1 MGDQMVR
8 RLTYASTVLVAATLI
23 YAFSSARS
31 VQSIQWLLV
40 AIGAIPVL
48 VSLSAYFIGSNGRTG
63 EEPRMIQV
71 GATTYLGD
79 PLTVALGLRKKQMRK
94 EAFELLE
101 QGLREEP
108 ERMDLIREQIDL
120 CNFLPNPARHAEL
133 TKRLAELEA
142 KMPPR

>member
-1 MGDQMVR
+1 MGDQMVS
-8 RLTYASTVLVAATLI
+8 RLTYASTVLVAATLL
-23 YAFSSARS
+23 YALLSARS
-31 VQSIQWLLV
+31 VQSIQWLLI

-48 VSLSAYFIGSNGRTG
+48 ISLSAYFMGSNGSSAV
-63 EEPRMIQV
+63 EPRVIQV

-120 CNFLPNPARHAEL
+120 CKFLPNPARHAEL
-133 TKRLAELEA
+133 AKRLAELEA
-142 KMPPR
+142 KMPPQ